1 MPAKV
6 VYGKKRNGE
15 RTAFTKFLSPEKEAA
30 HREVEDKNATSG
42 RARDRQRPTEA
53 ERDDIL
59 VLEQGLG
66 KLRIEHTQPAEDAG
80 TSRKRSQSRKAKPG
94 RIEDTIKENA
104 VPLEDVLEQSMQA
117 LSIKATKEDE
127 SKLLKEPRKPRKV
140 LSDRNINAMNN
151 AHELDRPTPKPKKEK
166 KRVVP
171 IVVAQD
177 VVATPIVTPVQIEPA
192 LSKQAS
198 IQRTRCL
205 PTPEPTPEP
214 EDVYTAY
221 ASPLLA
227 LSDRKKV
234 IGFQEWSDELAPH
247 FEVTKIAEASFS
259 EVYRLSAI
267 SPANGVKEESVLKVV
282 ALKTPPAVPLPSQLH
297 ARAVRDR
304 EAQLEKEMEQREQDD
319 AYKSQ
324 VDDVASE
331 VKLLQNLTHIPGF
344 TVFRDLTIVQG
355 RPSASFND
363 AWKEWNKA
371 RPRGKKSEFPD
382 PSKKASYDEFQLW
395 AVVEMQ
401 DAGTDVEK
409 LMETGGMSSIWEA
422 WDVFWGVAIS
432 VGKAEEAC
440 RFEHRDLH
448 LGNICVRSSRT
459 GGDVMQPSIKDP
471 LRRKLRFTGLDTT
484 VIDYTLSRADILA
497 SLPQSRRL
505 STMSHVSSSTAAS
518 ATEETVDV
526 AYLDLNKDLALFHGD
541 ASEEYQY
548 EIYRYM
554 RGVAVFDNPLHVIY
568 DEQFDAAHEEEEGQE
583 DEEEP
588 EQVPVTPRRSP
599 RKNNHI
605 RFDSGDEEPP
615 ALRRSPRKHK
625 DEAVPDIEQS
635 LKEEEVQPEEE
646 EDNDV
651 WRDFHPK
658 TNLVWL
664 HFLLHKLLNHLAAI
678 SSPPHHDSSRP
689 IVSKRD
695 EVDTKKVEKKAMR
708 LYKVLQRV
716 SELLCPVALGWEEG
730 LGSAKELVVLALE
743 ERWVRVE
750 DVEG

>member
-15 RTAFTKFLSPEKEAA
+15 RAAFTKFLSPEKEAA
-30 HREVEDKNATSG
+30 HREVEDKNVTSG
-42 RARDRQRPTEA
+42 TARDRRRPTQP
-53 ERDDIL
+53 ERDDIS

-66 KLRIEHTQPAEDAG
+66 KLRIEQTQPTEDES
-80 TSRKRSQSRKAKPG
+80 TSRKRSQSRKAKPE
-94 RIEDTIKENA
+94 RIEVTTKENV
-104 VPLEDVLEQSMQA
+104 VPFEDVLEQDMQA
-117 LSIKATKEDE
+117 LSIKALKEDE

-151 AHELDRPTPKPKKEK
+151 AHELDRSALKPKKEK

-171 IVVAQD
+171 IAVAQD
-177 VVATPIVTPVQIEPA
+177 VVATPIITPVQIDPVR
-192 LSKQAS
+192 SKQAS
-198 IQRTRCL
+198 IQRATCL

-214 EDVYTAY
+214 EDVYTSY

-371 RPRGKKSEFPD
+371 RPRGKRSEFPD

-459 GGDVMQPSIKDP
+459 GGDVMKPSIKDP
-471 LRRKLRFTGLDTT
+471 LRRKLRFAGLDTT

-497 SLPQSRRL
+497 SSSQSRRI
-505 STMSHVSSSTAAS
+505 SAMSHVSSSTAAS
-518 ATEETVDV
+518 ATEETANV

-568 DEQFDAAHEEEEGQE
+568 DESFDAPEEEEEEQE
-583 DEEEP
+583 EEEP
-588 EQVPVTPRRSP
+588 EQVPVTPRDTP

-605 RFDSGDEEPP
+605 RFDSEDEEPS
-615 ALRRSPRKHK
+615 ALRRSPRKHE
-625 DEAVPDIEQS
+625 DVAAPDIEQS
-635 LKEEEVQPEEE
+635 PKAEEEQPEE
-646 EDNDV
+646 DDADV

-678 SSPPHHDSSRP
+678 SSAPHHVSSRP
-689 IVSKRD
+689 IISKRD

-716 SELLCPVALGWEEG
+716 SELLCPVALGREEG

-743 ERWVRVE
+743 ERWIRVE